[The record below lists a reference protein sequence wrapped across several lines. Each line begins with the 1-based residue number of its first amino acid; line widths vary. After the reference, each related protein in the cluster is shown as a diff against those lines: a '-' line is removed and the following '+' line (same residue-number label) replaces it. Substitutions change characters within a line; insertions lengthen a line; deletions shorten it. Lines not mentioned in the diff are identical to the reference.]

1 MDTQPQDSVFRC
13 GHKFSESMRPWKD
26 IVREI
31 RKVVDYLND
40 FEWECVGT
48 IADLHRDIEA
58 NPKRLPTCV
67 GVYKITN
74 EDRDYIGRALRQG
87 GLRRRIKEHLKKS
100 NAIWNDPESQDA
112 FKVKIIRMENKD
124 EIEARLLARI
134 TESSLIEIE
143 KPILNRNGKRG

>member
-1 MDTQPQDSVFRC
+1 
-13 GHKFSESMRPWKD
+13 MRPWAT

-48 IADLHRDIEA
+48 VADLRRDIET
-58 NPKRLPTCV
+58 NSNLLPTNV
-67 GVYKITN
+67 GVYKITDG
-74 EDRDYIGRALRQG
+74 DREYIGRALRQG
-87 GLRRRIKEHLKKS
+87 GLRRRIREHLRNSK
-100 NAIWNDPESQDA
+100 AVWNSPESHNA
-112 FKVKIIRMENKD
+112 FIVKIIKMENID

-143 KPILNRNGKRG
+143 KPTLNRNGKQG

>member
-1 MDTQPQDSVFRC
+1 
-13 GHKFSESMRPWKD
+13 MRPWAN

-48 IADLHRDIEA
+48 VADLHRDIEA
-58 NPKRLPTCV
+58 NPNLLPANV
-67 GVYKITN
+67 GVYKITDG
-74 EDRDYIGRALRQG
+74 DRDYIGRALRQG
-87 GLRRRIKEHLKKS
+87 GLRRRIKEHLSHSK
-100 NAIWNDPESQDA
+100 AVWNSPGNQNV
-112 FKVKIIRMENKD
+112 FIVKIIKMENID

-143 KPILNRNGKRG
+143 KPTLNRNGKQG